1 VKAFRKVKDFP
12 LFNWLPHLVDGYS
25 KDNMNIDDNRTSD
38 LERRLTSISH
48 EKSKLEVE
56 SMGFDSEES

>member
-12 LFNWLPHLVDGYS
+12 LFNWLPHLVDGYT

-38 LERRLTSISH
+38 LARRLTSISN
-48 EKSKLEVE
+48 EKSKLEV
-56 SMGFDSEES
+56 